1 MKLLLQVFYRTLD
14 TDVAHWWVVVWLVG
28 LVIASI
34 LFYLTLET
42 TGWLV
47 GVRPERG
54 LSEDKHW
61 KLFIIH
67 C

>member
-34 LFYLTLET
+34 LFHLTLET
-42 TGWLV
+42 DWLV
-47 GVRPERG
+47 GGCEA
-54 LSEDKHW
+54 
-61 KLFIIH
+61 
-67 C
+67 